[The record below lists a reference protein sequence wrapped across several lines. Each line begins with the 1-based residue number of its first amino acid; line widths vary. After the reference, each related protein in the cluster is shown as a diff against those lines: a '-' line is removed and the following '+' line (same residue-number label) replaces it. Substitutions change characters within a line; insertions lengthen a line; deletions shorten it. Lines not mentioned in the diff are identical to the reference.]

1 MPIPD
6 RVDAHPPK
14 IDVNQP
20 QRGLTAVGKEAVVLA
35 EMHIRSDFRLKRDA
49 VQ

>member
-1 MPIPD
+1 MRTHRELGD
-6 RVDAHPPK
+6 
-14 IDVNQP
+14 
-20 QRGLTAVGKEAVVLA
+20 KETPVLA